1 MWKTRTGIFYFDSNI
16 PTDIGKNRA
25 AEKNVVVCENEE
37 KKLLSKMFWI
47 LKERGKP
54 FQLLMGT
61 SYLISVVKKN
71 HILHQKFLLEISRNF
86 SQEVAWKMILLKAN
100 GVPY

>member
-37 KKLLSKMFWI
+37 KKLLSKMF
-47 LKERGKP
+47 
-54 FQLLMGT
+54 
-61 SYLISVVKKN
+61 
-71 HILHQKFLLEISRNF
+71 
-86 SQEVAWKMILLKAN
+86 
-100 GVPY
+100 